1 VSAVVTG
8 EAAATRTSAMA
19 DPTPIAFGLFA
30 FALVIYGV
38 RFVAVGAATIEG
50 PTSEALNYAILVG
63 GVAELLGGILALIR
77 GSDYAA
83 WVTSIFGLWLIGFFL
98 LLTHV
103 DQAAAHDTGIV
114 TAGPGGKPL
123 PSSVTAALQSANVTA
138 WHAESVAWYV
148 FILIIPIVILAVPAF
163 IQRNIPFM
171 LAFVAIVVVLVL
183 LGLGFHDV
191 YQSVTD
197 VTRGKALAPD
207 LGTSVDLL
215 KVSAYAAFVAAAA
228 IFWVFAREVFPP
240 STSARSQ

>member
-8 EAAATRTSAMA
+8 ETAGTQTRVMA

-30 FALVIYGV
+30 FALVVYGV
-38 RFVAVGAATIEG
+38 RFVAVNAATIQG
-50 PTSEALNYAILVG
+50 PTSEALNYAILVAG
-63 GVAELLGGILALIR
+63 AAELLGGILALIR
-77 GSDYAA
+77 GTDYAA
-83 WVTSIFGLWLIGFFL
+83 WVTSVFGLWLIGFFF

-103 DQAAAHDTGIV
+103 DPAASHDTGIV

-148 FILIIPIVILAVPAF
+148 LILIIPIVILAVPAF
-163 IQRNIPFM
+163 IHRNFPFM
-171 LAFVAIVVVLVL
+171 LAFLAIVVVLVL

-191 YQSVTD
+191 YQSLTD
-197 VTRGKALAPD
+197 VTRGKALVPD
-207 LGTSVDLL
+207 LGTAVDLL

-228 IFWVFAREVFPP
+228 VFWVFAREVF
-240 STSARSQ
+240 SSGRSGR